1 MNINK
6 MNNHGLVR
14 KNELAM
20 KYFPQATSPKVAR
33 DNLTRWINRC
43 EPLKA
48 ALSKTHYNPHDWY
61 YTPKQVE
68 LIYEYLGEP

>member
-1 MNINK
+1 MTQNSR
-6 MNNHGLVR
+6 GLIR

-20 KYFPQATSPKVAR
+20 KYFPNATTPKLAR

-43 EPLKA
+43 KPLKRE
-48 ALSKTHYNPHDWY
+48 LIKQHYNPHEWN

-68 LIYEYLGEP
+68 LIYEYLGEPE